1 MNRLIFSLKL
11 EYNGLSYELS
21 NFNANKPF
29 LSCEYNIEKNA
40 SDRVNQSTFSIYN
53 LPTRIS
59 QYFSKNEN
67 EQKDIS
73 IVFSVGNSDDNI
85 ISQVFS
91 GKVSTCLSNDDI
103 TTVTEIS
110 AFPIADVKIYSQI
123 SLTKGSTVK
132 DLKTIFAGKLGLL
145 LDNQVDDGEQQI
157 QQDYNVITDD
167 ILGTARKKFYNQNI
181 LINDNRLVFL
191 KKTDKNTK
199 IKDISH
205 IFTETNGLLKLTPHG
220 EIIEIENFLRPNVS
234 INDCVFLDKRINNGK
249 SYNGTY
255 YVSGLNHSG
264 KISYTESTLNTSV
277 FQLKK
282 SI

>member
-53 LPTRIS
+53 LPIRIS

-73 IVFSVGNSDDNI
+73 IAFSVGNSDDNI

-103 TTVTEIS
+103 TTVT
-110 AFPIADVKIYSQI
+110 
-123 SLTKGSTVK
+123 
-132 DLKTIFAGKLGLL
+132 
-145 LDNQVDDGEQQI
+145 
-157 QQDYNVITDD
+157 
-167 ILGTARKKFYNQNI
+167 
-181 LINDNRLVFL
+181 
-191 KKTDKNTK
+191 
-199 IKDISH
+199 
-205 IFTETNGLLKLTPHG
+205 
-220 EIIEIENFLRPNVS
+220 
-234 INDCVFLDKRINNGK
+234 
-249 SYNGTY
+249 
-255 YVSGLNHSG
+255 
-264 KISYTESTLNTSV
+264 
-277 FQLKK
+277 
-282 SI
+282 